1 MALYFLNLGESV
13 SDMNMAHFQYIS
25 NNLGPAECRKLV
37 ASLHFSNSDLPN
49 ALQPAERKVLK
60 DDSCLKQL
68 MQWNMDI
75 SGRQGATHE
84 ILVRRLKQINREDLA
99 LWLTNAAFNAMNKS
113 LQAISSD
120 KSMRMYEPVILPYV
134 NYSTSAAE
142 ITQPGLKVTTPE
154 SLIRIVKQ
162 NVPDPVEDVVIDP
175 TEWTIFDTISWS
187 IVLILFLLIIVLLI
201 YLTLASPCNRK
212 KRCQCSVPSS
222 PREYNLSNRSSPV
235 SCVRAPILHQQENKP
250 HPQRHFESPIKQTT
264 YIDGKNMHSFKKH
277 PNEYSICGSSE
288 CPALTTCHCDCSN
301 PRCKREFQND
311 FKRQAQFSESPSYN
325 DITAYNPYEGN
336 CSQCK
341 VPPAPRPICHG
352 GSTCLGNE
360 YTEGHIHHN
369 GARTID
375 IHQKI
380 AIPMNNMDNSN

>member
-1 MALYFLNLGESV
+1 
-13 SDMNMAHFQYIS
+13 
-25 NNLGPAECRKLV
+25 
-37 ASLHFSNSDLPN
+37 
-49 ALQPAERKVLK
+49 
-60 DDSCLKQL
+60 
-68 MQWNMDI
+68 MDI

-154 SLIRIVKQ
+154 SLIRIVKYDNQSKIVGSVITNTRYRQ

-212 KRCQCSVPSS
+212 KR
-222 PREYNLSNRSSPV
+222 YKGL
-235 SCVRAPILHQQENKP
+235 
-250 HPQRHFESPIKQTT
+250 PQ
-264 YIDGKNMHSFKKH
+264 D
-277 PNEYSICGSSE
+277 
-288 CPALTTCHCDCSN
+288 
-301 PRCKREFQND
+301 
-311 FKRQAQFSESPSYN
+311 
-325 DITAYNPYEGN
+325 TA
-336 CSQCK
+336 
-341 VPPAPRPICHG
+341 
-352 GSTCLGNE
+352 
-360 YTEGHIHHN
+360 
-369 GARTID
+369 
-375 IHQKI
+375 
-380 AIPMNNMDNSN
+380 